1 MFPYL
6 MTGAAIAGGI
16 YFTYQNCC
24 KKHEKVPQAAYTLNV
39 EDSVNSFDFSQ
50 MPARTQPGEQGSIST
65 LYNALNA
72 TLVLFKNEDH
82 LKEEGIFR
90 LSGDLNRARSI
101 HTIMRKMPMTYL
113 EQTDP
118 HSATSTLKIALDES
132 FVPTHFATTTLNEAI
147 RQSSKPKGILFKEHV
162 QYLLDLGKIKEAYI
176 LHNLLYLFHRVYE
189 FRAFNK
195 MGSQAGGVSNIAIV
209 LSPKFMKFLG
219 MPEAVS
225 LVDSTYNDNK
235 AKVSRMI
242 DELVIDPCFSI
253 PFHDHIK
260 IQTTRLRSGPR

>member
-24 KKHEKVPQAAYTLNV
+24 KKHEKVTQATYTLIV
-39 EDSVNSFDFSQ
+39 EDSVDSFDFSQ
-50 MPARTQPGEQGSIST
+50 MPARSQPGEQDSISA

-72 TLVLFKNEDH
+72 TLVLFKNEGH

-101 HTIMRKMPMTYL
+101 HSIMRKMPMTYL

-132 FVPTHFATTTLNEAI
+132 FDPIHFFTTSLNETI
-147 RQSSKPKGILFKEHV
+147 RLSSKPKGILFKEHI
-162 QYLLDLGKIKEAYI
+162 QHLLDLGKIKEAYI
-176 LHNLLYLFHRVYE
+176 LHNILYLFHRVYE

-209 LSPKFMKFLG
+209 LSPKFMKLLG

-225 LVDSTYNDNK
+225 LVDPTYSDHK
-235 AKVSRMI
+235 TIVSRMI
-242 DELVIDPCFSI
+242 DELLIDPCFSR
-253 PFHDHIK
+253 PFHDQIK
-260 IQTTRLRSGPR
+260 IQTARLRSGPR